1 MTDRGI
7 YEDFSLVRR
16 RARAVFLVVGI
27 FAAVA
32 LLAYWKIQIL
42 DYKKFE
48 SLAVANRTRDIVLP
62 APRAIL
68 TDRTGTY
75 VLADNRAA
83 FKASFIRDNTRDET
97 GSIRRIAAL
106 IDLEP
111 EVVSARVEKY
121 KSLPRFLPLVVKDN
135 LSFEEVAR
143 IEARKNDMPE
153 LIVETEPRRIY
164 PFASLGSHVLGYLQ
178 EADVNDLK
186 NHPDYIRAGDMVGK
200 MGIEGA
206 YNERIA
212 GREGKLVEIVDS
224 LGRKQG
230 ELERV
235 EPRPGPKMPLTIDFE
250 LQTKAEELL
259 AGKEGAIVVLDP
271 ATGEILALASFPTY
285 DPNKFINRFT
295 PEEWQTLIENPD
307 NPLLDRAL
315 QGLYSPG
322 SIFKPVMG
330 LAALGS
336 GAIGADTTFFC
347 AGAVE
352 IYDAVRHCWNEAG
365 HGALTLRDAI
375 RYSCNIFF
383 YQLGRRI
390 PIDTIARYASLMGLG
405 RKTGVD
411 IPGEKEGLVPTT
423 EWKKTFRKEEWYP
436 GETISVAI
444 GQGPLQTTPLQIAAM
459 TARLANRGKGI
470 RPHLLMGETGEST
483 GEPASG
489 IPGWAYEQVIEGMWR
504 SVNEGGTGAAARVE
518 GFQACGKTG
527 STQTISRETAERMAE
542 GIKVKKTHSWFTG
555 FAPRTNP
562 RLVVTVLVE
571 YGGGGGATAA
581 PLAGTLFAFY
591 KQKNDRPR
599 TTSGN

>member
-16 RARAVFLVVGI
+16 RARAVFFAVGI
-27 FAAVA
+27 LSA
-32 LLAYWKIQIL
+32 LALVAYWKIQIL

-48 SLAVANRTRDIVLP
+48 SMAVANRTRDIVMP

-68 TDRTGTY
+68 TDRTGAV

-83 FKASFIRDNTRDET
+83 FKASFIRDNTRDEA
-97 GSIRRIAAL
+97 GSIRRIAEL
-106 IDLEP
+106 LDLEP
-111 EVVSARVEKY
+111 GIVTARVEKY
-121 KSLPRFLPLVVKDN
+121 KSWARFRPIVVKDN
-135 LSFEEVAR
+135 LTLEEVAR
-143 IEARKNDMPE
+143 IEARKNDLPE

-164 PFASLGSHVLGYLQ
+164 PHASLGSHVLGYLQ
-178 EADVNDLK
+178 EADGEDLK
-186 NHPDYIRAGDMVGK
+186 AHPEYIRAGDMVGK
-200 MGIEGA
+200 TGIEGE

-212 GREGKLVEIVDS
+212 GLEGRVVEIVDS

-230 ELERV
+230 ELERI
-235 EPRPGPKMPLTIDFE
+235 EPQPGPKLALTIDFE
-250 LQTKAEELL
+250 LQAKAEELL
-259 AGKEGAIVVLDP
+259 AGREGAIVVLDP
-271 ATGEILALASFPTY
+271 VSGEVLALASFPTF

-295 PEEWQTLIENPD
+295 PEEWLAFVQNPD
-307 NPLLDRAL
+307 NPLLNRAL

-322 SIFKPVMG
+322 SLFKPVMG
-330 LAALGS
+330 LAALGT
-336 GAIGADTTFFC
+336 GAAGVDTTFFC
-347 AGAVE
+347 GGAVE
-352 IYDAVRHCWNEAG
+352 IYNAVRHCWNEAG
-365 HGALTLRDAI
+365 HGSLTLRDAI
-375 RYSCNIFF
+375 RYSCNIYF

-390 PIDTIARYASLMGLG
+390 PIDTIARYANFMGLG

-411 IPGEKEGLVPTT
+411 IPGEKEGLVPST
-423 EWKKTFRKEEWYP
+423 EWKKATRKEDWYP

-470 RPHLLMGETGEST
+470 RPHLLTGESGALS
-483 GEPASG
+483 GEPDSG
-489 IPGWAYEQVIEGMWR
+489 IPSWAFEQVVEGMWR
-504 SVNEGGTGAAARVE
+504 SVNEGGTGAPARVE

-527 STQTISRETAERMAE
+527 STQTISRETAERIAD

-562 RLVVTVLVE
+562 RIVVTVLVE

-581 PLAGTLFAFY
+581 PIAGQLFALY
-591 KQKNDRPR
+591 KQKHDRPR
-599 TTSGN
+599 TAPGN